1 MIFKDRQD
9 AGKKLAQKLL
19 AYQDEK
25 NTLVLGLPRGGV
37 VVAKEVAEVLHV
49 PLDIIVTRK
58 MGAPDNPEFAIG
70 AVDEKG
76 HAVFNEEALEDLGIS
91 EEYKKEILEKE
102 KKEAHHRLKLYR
114 KNRPPLELKDKIVI
128 LVDDGLATGATMRA
142 AVYSAKAKKAKK
154 VIVAVPVAA
163 PSSLEK
169 LRGESDELIC
179 LDAPYFFGAVSSF
192 YEHFDQTMDEEV
204 TQLLKVFSPKV

>member
-9 AGKKLAQKLL
+9 AGKKLAQSLL
-19 AYQDEK
+19 AYRDQPE
-25 NTLVLGLPRGGV
+25 TWVLGLPRGGV
-37 VVAKEVAEVLHV
+37 VVASEVAKHLHL
-49 PLDIIVTRK
+49 PLDILVIRK
-58 MGAPDNPEFAIG
+58 LGAPDNPEFAIG

-76 HAVFNEEALEDLGIS
+76 HALFNEGVLEDLGIS
-91 EEYKKEILEKE
+91 EVYKKEILEKE
-102 KKEAHHRLKLYR
+102 KKEAEHRLHLYR
-114 KNRPPLELKDKIVI
+114 KNRPPLDFKDKTVI
-128 LVDDGLATGATMRA
+128 LIDDGLATGATMRA

-169 LRGESDELIC
+169 LQGEADEVIY

-192 YEHFDQTMDEEV
+192 YERFDQTTDEEV
-204 TQLLKVFSPKV
+204 IELLS